1 MRAKKKDEPPED
13 AECLNKELNDH
24 EETILRKHLVDH
36 FVANPIPPHDNVKA
50 ESLVAQIVP
59 KISKRAEYKNTIF
72 ARLPQDLLTRSFL
85 INHSMEK
92 VIKNCIKD
100 RYSL

>member
-13 AECLNKELNDH
+13 AECLNKELNAQ
-24 EETILRKHLVDH
+24 EETILRNYLVDY
-36 FVANPIPPHDNVKA
+36 FVSNPIPNHNNVDA
-50 ESLVAQIVP
+50 ESLVVQIVP
-59 KISKRAEYKNTIF
+59 AISKRAEYKNTIF

-85 INHSMEK
+85 INHSMER
-92 VIKNCIKD
+92 VIKNCIED